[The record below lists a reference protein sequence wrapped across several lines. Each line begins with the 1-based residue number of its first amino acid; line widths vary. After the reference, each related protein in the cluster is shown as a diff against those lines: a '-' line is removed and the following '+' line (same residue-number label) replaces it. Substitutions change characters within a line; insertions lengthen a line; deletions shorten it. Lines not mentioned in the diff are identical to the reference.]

1 LTDEELKKTKRKNC
15 TALFP
20 RIIIN
25 RERLEGNLDTFPSPT
40 CDVRGR
46 REEGTSGET
55 VCEASAPSIYM
66 NFQVNFYKLTRAGRI
81 SMRSSLQPGPLE
93 HRAYMQGPSGSGSAA
108 SAAPPTPTPL
118 GGPVSR
124 DNVGA
129 GLIMSPTRNRNFV
142 RRVPDKSA
150 AKGRGGHPSHRR
162 RVRGGAWGERAAN
175 EARRNLLFRRAR
187 SRGEITRC
195 HTLLVARLLSGPRE
209 ILSGAPRGEPGPG
222 PPSTPFKGGRASERA
237 DTLSNIKRIPLRSRN
252 YHCTLICASA
262 LTDLAADG

>member
-1 LTDEELKKTKRKNC
+1 MCAGGGRKEPPEKPC
-15 TALFP
+15 AK
-20 RIIIN
+20 
-25 RERLEGNLDTFPSPT
+25 
-40 CDVRGR
+40 
-46 REEGTSGET
+46 
-55 VCEASAPSIYM
+55 ASTPSIYM

-81 SMRSSLQPGPLE
+81 SMRSSLRPGPLE

-108 SAAPPTPTPL
+108 SAVPPTPTPL

-162 RVRGGAWGERAAN
+162 WVRGGAWGERAAN

-222 PPSTPFKGGRASERA
+222 PPSTPFKGGPERASERA
-237 DTLSNIKRIPLRSRN
+237 DTLAVEHQTYPSAFAQLSLYVDLR
-252 YHCTLICASA
+252 LCAH
-262 LTDLAADG
+262 